1 MIYWRGYFTVDNKS
15 RYLAFD
21 CSGDNKLEISNLD
34 KLCCVKKSPCMTSKQ
49 DHQRW
54 IYITIDHLTIEF
66 HMKRFEQ
73 NNQLAQ
79 SDWEVGRFQS

>member
-1 MIYWRGYFTVDNKS
+1 
-15 RYLAFD
+15 
-21 CSGDNKLEISNLD
+21 
-34 KLCCVKKSPCMTSKQ
+34 MTSKQ

-54 IYITIDHLTIEF
+54 IYITIDHLTIRV

-79 SDWEVGRFQS
+79 SDWEVGPVQSWLVLVNIGQFWLVLVIECDQLTGQVRSVLKSLDHFQIN

>member
-1 MIYWRGYFTVDNKS
+1 
-15 RYLAFD
+15 
-21 CSGDNKLEISNLD
+21 
-34 KLCCVKKSPCMTSKQ
+34 MTSKQ

-54 IYITIDHLTIEF
+54 IYITIDHLTIGV